1 MSWALIRTFQWTLS
15 FIKPKPNEA
24 TPIVPTPPSNNKT
37 IVIFGATGAS
47 GSASIKLAL
56 EQGYSIVA
64 AVRRPEAITIQHA
77 NLRVVK
83 TDLNSANEDSIQEA
97 IRGGDI
103 VLNCLANPDLNNS
116 TFVTES
122 IAKIL
127 RAMKKENVTRLI
139 SLSTSGL
146 YEHNEYP
153 FFYEHI
159 FRRRIFKN
167 TYADLQTMEEKIK
180 AESSWLN
187 WTIIRA
193 GGFFEGPLTAKYRY
207 NVDGYLRNGL
217 FQSTADVAHSLLA
230 FSTSEYNKKIINVSY

>member
-1 MSWALIRTFQWTLS
+1 MLL
-15 FIKPKPNEA
+15 
-24 TPIVPTPPSNNKT
+24 
-37 IVIFGATGAS
+37 G
-47 GSASIKLAL
+47 
-56 EQGYSIVA
+56 
-64 AVRRPEAITIQHA
+64 
-77 NLRVVK
+77 
-83 TDLNSANEDSIQEA
+83 
-97 IRGGDI
+97 
-103 VLNCLANPDLNNS
+103 
-116 TFVTES
+116 

-193 GGFFEGPLTAKYRY
+193 GGFFEGPLTGKTSQ
-207 NVDGYLRNGL
+207 NGNFTNNYLIN
-217 FQSTADVAHSLLA
+217 FIVIS
-230 FSTSEYNKKIINVSY
+230 KISIQR